1 MGGKALFF
9 DLDGTLWD
17 RDERIPPATARA
29 LERARLKGHL
39 VFINTGRTRAFAL
52 RPALWDIGLDGM
64 VTGCGTRAEILRPG
78 DGELSLKAGQSRVL
92 YEKVL
97 PLSVLEPLVDALE
110 ARGFRVL
117 LEGADCMYADMAAF
131 RDDPYMVS
139 VEKRAGDVLKDLKG
153 ERGRWRASKM
163 TCDMRLSPDREEV
176 LRRLSGEWNLFRHGR
191 EVCEIVPAGHDKA
204 AGMRR
209 VCSLLGIPMED
220 TVAFGDGANDVDML
234 LCAGCGVCM
243 GGGDKEALAAAD
255 MAAPPFGEGGVEE
268 ALRRLGLA

>member
-29 LERARLKGHL
+29 LERARLKGNL

-52 RPALWDIGLDGM
+52 RPALWEIGLDGM
-64 VTGCGTRAEILRPG
+64 VTGCGTRAEVRRPG
-78 DGELSLKAGQSRVL
+78 DARLSLKIGEARVL

-97 PLSVLEPLVDALE
+97 PCGLLEPMIDGLE
-110 ARGFRVL
+110 AHGFRVL
-117 LEGADCMYADMAAF
+117 LEGTDFMYADMAAF
-131 RDDPYMVS
+131 RDDPYMAS

-176 LRRLSGEWNLFRHGR
+176 LSRLAGEWNLFRHGGD
-191 EVCEIVPAGHDKA
+191 VCEIVPAGHDKA
-204 AGMRR
+204 AGMRL
-209 VCSLLGIPMED
+209 VCSLLGIPMAD

-234 LCAGCGVCM
+234 LGAGYGVCM
-243 GGGDKEALAAAD
+243 GGGDAEALAAAD
-255 MAAPPFGEGGVEE
+255 MAAPPVDEGGVEE
-268 ALRRLGLA
+268 ALRRLGLC